1 MPPALLGQPLP
12 LPCTAV
18 DLNPE
23 AEVAVDFLRSIFHQA
38 PEIALFAALALGYWV
53 GKFRF
58 GSFQLGGVAGS
69 LLAAVLISQVG
80 VTIDSG
86 IKAVLFAL
94 FIYAVGFESGP
105 QFFRSLGR
113 QSVKE
118 ILMALVVA
126 VSGLVTVVV
135 IARVFH
141 LDKGLAAGLAAG
153 GLTQSAIIGTAGSA
167 IEKLGL
173 APDEVQRMQ
182 ANVAIGYAVTYIFGS
197 FGAIIM
203 CVNVL
208 QWLTGR
214 KIRED
219 AIQAEQELLKGVRV
233 YGTGESPAVPDLVGR
248 IFRVGQAC
256 RTVAELE
263 ASATANGGT
272 VTVERIP
279 RRNAMVGVDGSLA
292 LEAGDIILLVGRR
305 AAVVALGAS
314 VGEELQGAEGMDVV
328 MVRRDVAISNR
339 QYLNRSVKDILD
351 SLSQEFKHGVYAV
364 ALMRA
369 GTPVPIAPA
378 TMVMPGDVVTLFGT
392 PQDVQKA
399 AQSVGPIIVPSDKT
413 DFVFHG
419 LGITVGLL
427 IGLLVLRLGSIPIT
441 LGSGG
446 GALLAG
452 LLFGWWRSRKH
463 TFGNMPTAAST
474 LLRDLGLAGFVAMVG
489 LQSGQQAVTTVMQQG
504 LTLFLLGVVVTIVPL
519 LIAMLIGKYVLRYD
533 NVAVFAGSLS
543 GARSANP
550 AFGEILDK
558 AGNSIPTAPF
568 AITYALANVFLTLLG
583 PLVIAFA

>member
-1 MPPALLGQPLP
+1 
-12 LPCTAV
+12 V

-272 VTVERIP
+272 VTVERIQ

>member
-18 DLNPE
+18 DLNLE

-248 IFRVGQAC
+248 IFRAGQAG

-272 VTVERIP
+272 VTVERIQ
-279 RRNAMVGVDGSLA
+279 RKNAMVGVDGSLA

-519 LIAMLIGKYVLRYD
+519 LIAMLFGKYVLRYD

>member
-18 DLNPE
+18 DLNLE

-248 IFRVGQAC
+248 IFRVGQAG

-272 VTVERIP
+272 VTVERIQ

-328 MVRRDVAISNR
+328 MVRRDVAISNN

-519 LIAMLIGKYVLRYD
+519 LIAMLFGKYVLRYD

>member
-1 MPPALLGQPLP
+1 MPPALPGQQLP
-12 LPCTAV
+12 LPCAAV

-233 YGTGESPAVPDLVGR
+233 YGAGESPAVPDLVGR
-248 IFRVGQAC
+248 IFRVGQAG

-272 VTVERIP
+272 VTVERIQ
-279 RRNAMVGVDGSLA
+279 RKNALVGVDGSLA

-328 MVRRDVAISNR
+328 MVRRDVAISNN

-519 LIAMLIGKYVLRYD
+519 LIAMLFGKYVLRYD

>member
-1 MPPALLGQPLP
+1 M
-12 LPCTAV
+12 
-18 DLNPE
+18 
-23 AEVAVDFLRSIFHQA
+23 DFLRSIFHQA

-248 IFRVGQAC
+248 IFRVGQAGS
-256 RTVAELE
+256 TVAELE

-272 VTVERIP
+272 VTVERIQ
-279 RRNAMVGVDGSLA
+279 RKNAMVGVDGSLA

-328 MVRRDVAISNR
+328 MVRRDVAISNN

-519 LIAMLIGKYVLRYD
+519 LIAMLFGKYVLRYD

>member
-1 MPPALLGQPLP
+1 MPPALLRQPLP

-58 GSFQLGGVAGS
+58 GSFQLGGGAGS

-248 IFRVGQAC
+248 IFRVGQAG

-272 VTVERIP
+272 VTVERIQ

>member
-248 IFRVGQAC
+248 IFRVGQAG

-272 VTVERIP
+272 VTVERIQ
-279 RRNAMVGVDGSLA
+279 RKNAMVGVDGSLA

-519 LIAMLIGKYVLRYD
+519 LIAMLFGKYVLRYD

>member
-1 MPPALLGQPLP
+1 MPPALPGQQLP

-248 IFRVGQAC
+248 IFRVGQAG

-263 ASATANGGT
+263 ASATASGGT
-272 VTVERIP
+272 VTVERIQ

-328 MVRRDVAISNR
+328 MVRRDVAISNN

-519 LIAMLIGKYVLRYD
+519 LIAMLFGKYVLRYD

>member
-1 MPPALLGQPLP
+1 M
-12 LPCTAV
+12 
-18 DLNPE
+18 
-23 AEVAVDFLRSIFHQA
+23 DFLRSIFHQA

-80 VTIDSG
+80 VTIDAG

-126 VSGLVTVVV
+126 VSGLITVVV

-248 IFRVGQAC
+248 IFRVGQAG

-272 VTVERIP
+272 VTVERIQ
-279 RRNAMVGVDGSLA
+279 RRNALVGVDGSLA

-328 MVRRDVAISNR
+328 MVRRDVAISNNE
-339 QYLNRSVKDILD
+339 YLNRSVKDILD

-519 LIAMLIGKYVLRYD
+519 LIAMLFGKYVLRYD

>member
-1 MPPALLGQPLP
+1 MPPALLRQPLP

-248 IFRVGQAC
+248 IFRVGQAG

-272 VTVERIP
+272 VTVERIQ

-328 MVRRDVAISNR
+328 MVRRDVAISNN

-519 LIAMLIGKYVLRYD
+519 LIAMLFGKYVLRYD

>member
-1 MPPALLGQPLP
+1 M
-12 LPCTAV
+12 
-18 DLNPE
+18 
-23 AEVAVDFLRSIFHQA
+23 DFLRSIFHQA

-118 ILMALVVA
+118 ILMAVVVA
-126 VSGLVTVVV
+126 VSGLITVVV

-233 YGTGESPAVPDLVGR
+233 YGAGESPAVPDLVGR
-248 IFRVGQAC
+248 IFRVGQAG

-272 VTVERIP
+272 VTVERIQ
-279 RRNAMVGVDGSLA
+279 RKNAMVGVDGSLA

-328 MVRRDVAISNR
+328 MVRRDVAISNNE
-339 QYLNRSVKDILD
+339 YLNRSVKDILD

-519 LIAMLIGKYVLRYD
+519 LIAMLFGKYVLRYD

>member
-1 MPPALLGQPLP
+1 MDLLK
-12 LPCTAV
+12 
-18 DLNPE
+18 
-23 AEVAVDFLRSIFHQA
+23 SIFHQS
-38 PEIALFAALALGYWV
+38 PETALFASLALGYWV

-69 LLAAVLISQVG
+69 LLAAVLISQIG
-80 VTIDSG
+80 IQIDSG

-105 QFFRSLGR
+105 QFFNSLGR
-113 QSVKE
+113 HSVKE
-118 ILMALVVA
+118 IMMAVVVA
-126 VSGLVTVVV
+126 LSGLITVVV
-135 IARVFH
+135 IARVFG

-173 APDEVQRMQ
+173 SGEEVQRMQ

-208 QWLTGR
+208 PWIAGR
-214 KIRED
+214 NIRDD
-219 AIQAEQELLKGVRV
+219 AVQAEQEQLKGIRV
-233 YGTGESPAVPDLVGR
+233 YGVGESPAAPDLVGR
-248 IFRVGQAC
+248 IFRVAQSGK
-256 RTVAELE
+256 TVADLE
-263 ASATANGGT
+263 AEGRQGR
-272 VTVERIP
+272 VTVERIQ
-279 RRNAMVGVDGSLA
+279 RRNALVGVDPSLV

-305 AAVVALGAS
+305 SAVVSLGKS
-314 VGEELQGAEGMDVV
+314 VGDELPGAQGMDVV
-328 MVRRDVAISNR
+328 MVRRDVAISNS

-351 SLSQEFKHGVYAV
+351 SLSQDLKHGVYAEG
-364 ALMRA
+364 LIRA
-369 GTPVPIAPA
+369 GSPVPITAQ

-399 AQSVGPIIVPSDKT
+399 AQAAGPIIVPSDKT
-413 DFVFHG
+413 DWVFHG
-419 LGITVGLL
+419 FGIVVGLL
-427 IGLLVLRLGSIPIT
+427 IGLLVLRIGAIPIT

-446 GALLAG
+446 GALLSG

-463 TFGNMPTAAST
+463 TMGNMPTSAST

-489 LQSGQQAVTTVMQQG
+489 LQSGQQAVSTVMEQG
-504 LTLFLLGVVVTIVPL
+504 LTLFMLGVLVTIIPL
-519 LIAMLIGKYVLRYD
+519 LIAILFGKYVLRYD

-550 AFGEILDK
+550 AFGEVLDK
-558 AGNSIPTAPF
+558 AGNSIPTTPF